1 MISKFDLIDTYY
13 RLLHSRFA
21 EYTFIPVKHG
31 TFRVGHILGISKNFK
46 GLKLFSDH
54 SAIKLEVNNN
64 KIPKSFPMYLEIKK
78 YRSQAQGS
86 K

>member
-13 RLLHSRFA
+13 RLLNSRFA
-21 EYTFIPVKHG
+21 AYTFIPGKHG

-54 SAIKLEVNNN
+54 SAIKLEVNN
-64 KIPKSFPMYLEIKK
+64 KIPRNFPMYLEIKR
-78 YRSQAQGS
+78 YHSQ
-86 K
+86 